1 MVTKIIRINNN
12 GSATDVPVTLFTL
25 SYADSFLQSITDV
38 AGRKTSFGYTSIG
51 GYKQL
56 TAVTFPDGQK
66 AMYSYDNAG
75 SMLKAYDEEAKGGVG
90 FAYAKFNGTVCVQKV
105 REFAATSLTA
115 AETVGSRWH
124 LWVFG
129 PKMKEYRFYGPDQTS
144 DTADDTVVRYTFDHT
159 GKTVNIVNFNT
170 DRSQILGVSTASYTA
185 NSKTKTKN
193 RLSGAA
199 ATGYLAQ
206 KPPEQQRPGAGQH
219 HHWYS
224 WAAAVSEQ
232 SSSRAA
238 SATPSPPGPTPWASP
253 AREGRRHDPPVPERL
268 RPGTCFQ

>member
-38 AGRKTSFGYTSIG
+38 AGRKTSLGILIG

-105 REFAATSLTA
+105 REFAATSRPPKIKKVSVA
-115 AETVGSRWH
+115 PVGIRSQDGEVASR
-124 LWVFG
+124 L
-129 PKMKEYRFYGPDQTS
+129 DQTS

-170 DRSQILGVSTASYTA
+170 DRSQILGVSTASHNRNLRPRRKTA
-185 NSKTKTKN
+185 SSRRCG
-193 RLSGAA
+193 RLPAIWP
-199 ATGYLAQ
+199 
-206 KPPEQQRPGAGQH
+206 KPPEQQRPEQASTTG
-219 HHWYS
+219 YS
-224 WAAAVSEQ
+224 WSAAVSEQ
-232 SSSRAA
+232 SLHITALRNSI
-238 SATPSPPGPTPWASP
+238 TEVSPPP
-253 AREGRRHDPPVPERL
+253 
-268 RPGTCFQ
+268 

>member
-1 MVTKIIRINNN
+1 MNSVH
-12 GSATDVPVTLFTL
+12 PELC
-25 SYADSFLQSITDV
+25 DSFLQSITDV

-144 DTADDTVVRYTFDHT
+144 DTATTPWSGIPST
-159 GKTVNIVNFNT
+159 TPAK
-170 DRSQILGVSTASYTA
+170 RSTLSTSTPTAPKFWGYPPPPTPQTPRPRRKTASPVRRLPA
-185 NSKTKTKN
+185 IWPKT
-193 RLSGAA
+193 S
-199 ATGYLAQ
+199 
-206 KPPEQQRPGAGQH
+206 
-219 HHWYS
+219 
-224 WAAAVSEQ
+224 
-232 SSSRAA
+232 
-238 SATPSPPGPTPWASP
+238 
-253 AREGRRHDPPVPERL
+253 
-268 RPGTCFQ
+268 

>member
-12 GSATDVPVTLFTL
+12 GGATDVPVTLFTL

-115 AETVGSRWH
+115 AETVGQP
-124 LWVFG
+124 VAPVG
-129 PKMKEYRFYGPDQTS
+129 
-144 DTADDTVVRYTFDHT
+144 
-159 GKTVNIVNFNT
+159 I
-170 DRSQILGVSTASYTA
+170 RSQDE
-185 NSKTKTKN
+185 
-193 RLSGAA
+193 R
-199 ATGYLAQ
+199 
-206 KPPEQQRPGAGQH
+206 
-219 HHWYS
+219 
-224 WAAAVSEQ
+224 
-232 SSSRAA
+232 
-238 SATPSPPGPTPWASP
+238 
-253 AREGRRHDPPVPERL
+253 VPLL
-268 RPGTCFQ
+268 RPGSNIRHCRRHRGPVYLRPHRQNGQHCQLQHRPLPNSGGYPPPPTPQTPRPRRKTASPVRRLPAIWPKTS